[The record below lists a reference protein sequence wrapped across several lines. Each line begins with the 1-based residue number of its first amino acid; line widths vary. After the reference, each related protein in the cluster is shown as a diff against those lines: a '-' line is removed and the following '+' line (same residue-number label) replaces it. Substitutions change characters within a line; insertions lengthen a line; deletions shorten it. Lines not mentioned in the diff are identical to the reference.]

1 MRASYARRTT
11 LTYASAAVL
20 CVVLPLVTPAEHEPV
35 AMTMALFVGAP
46 LAVLAVLLAL
56 LHIAVGLQARADW
69 LIATVFAVAAVLGI
83 QPMWYW
89 WPALGTWLVR
99 VVPVTSAF
107 ASAALA
113 WLAVRAWRASSPT
126 RYVLGSG
133 VGLVSLRLAASAYL
147 AIFDVRIGIDAA
159 AQSMSDFLVDCAV
172 AAVVLLVGLIGHKLF
187 RRRATAAGRLTRA

>member
-1 MRASYARRTT
+1 
-11 LTYASAAVL
+11 
-20 CVVLPLVTPAEHEPV
+20 
-35 AMTMALFVGAP
+35 MTMALFVGGP

-56 LHIAVGLQARADW
+56 LHIAVGLQARTDW
-69 LIATVFAVAAVLGI
+69 LIATVFSVAAVLGM

-89 WPALGTWLVR
+89 WPALGSWLVS
-99 VVPVTSAF
+99 VGPMTSAF

-126 RYVLGSG
+126 RYVLGIG

-147 AIFDVRIGIDAA
+147 AIADVSIGMDAA

-172 AAVVLLVGLIGHKLF
+172 AAVVLLVGLIGHRLF
-187 RRRATAAGRLTRA
+187 RHRATEAGRLTRA